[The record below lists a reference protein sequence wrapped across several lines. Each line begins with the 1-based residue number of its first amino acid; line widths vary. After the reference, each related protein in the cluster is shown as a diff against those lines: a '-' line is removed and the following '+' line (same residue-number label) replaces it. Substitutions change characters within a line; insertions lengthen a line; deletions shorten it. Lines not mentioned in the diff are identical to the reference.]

1 MQVGVITRGK
11 YGKRLIEVVKNK
23 TPFKVSSIELP
34 LSLPEFIDDPEK
46 FLNELGIDGSI
57 FKADLIISYALH
69 ADLNPEIVRRA
80 ALSGARAVII
90 GGTKD
95 SLVYQELRRKYGIT
109 LEVSEVCC
117 SLVDPENEVLKKWFE
132 YFGMPEY
139 EIKVK
144 DGRISE
150 VKVIRSTPCGGSYYV
165 AENLLGAKV
174 EEAPRRAALLVQYYP
189 CRASRGWVDG
199 KCGAIHL
206 SGEFQMRAVERA
218 LKKLG
223 LNVVSGLN
231 VEG

>member
-23 TPFKVSSIELP
+23 TPFKIISIELP
-34 LSLPEFIDDPEK
+34 ISLPEFIDDPRK
-46 FLNELGIDGSI
+46 FWDELKINNAV
-57 FKADLIISYALH
+57 FKADLLISYALH

-80 ALSGARAVII
+80 ALNGVRAVII
-90 GGTKD
+90 AGTKN
-95 SLVYQELRRKYGIT
+95 SLVYQELRGKYDIA

-117 SLVDPENEVLKKWFE
+117 SLANPGNEVLEKWFE

-139 EIKVK
+139 EIKVE

-165 AENLLGAKV
+165 AENLLGTKV

-189 CRASRGWVDG
+189 CRASRGWIDG

-206 SGEFQMRAVERA
+206 SGELQMRAVERA
-218 LKKLG
+218 LEKQGFKC
-223 LNVVSGLN
+223 
-231 VEG
+231 